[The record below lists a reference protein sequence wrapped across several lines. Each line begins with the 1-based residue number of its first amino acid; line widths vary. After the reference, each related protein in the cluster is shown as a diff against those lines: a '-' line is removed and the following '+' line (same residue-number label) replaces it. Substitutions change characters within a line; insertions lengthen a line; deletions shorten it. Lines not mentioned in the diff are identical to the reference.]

1 MSAAPIICLVDDDP
15 SVLKSLGRLLAVE
28 GYAMLSFNSP
38 VEFIRHAAGHPV
50 DLAVLDFA
58 MPGLSGLQVQDCLR
72 GLSPGA
78 RVIMISASED
88 LEVGSQA
95 LAGGACAFFHK
106 PFDHDRFLAAVRGA
120 FAPADLAG

>member
-28 GYAMLSFNSP
+28 GYSMLSFSSP

-50 DLAVLDFA
+50 DLAVLDFT

-72 GLSPGA
+72 DLSPGT
-78 RVIMISASED
+78 RVIMISATED

-95 LAGGACAFFHK
+95 LAGGACAFFRK
-106 PFDHDRFLAAVRGA
+106 PFDHDQFLDAVRVA
-120 FAPADLAG
+120 LAPADLAG